1 MNLITLVFGEAEI
14 RALDPAR
21 RQEISGLIDKL
32 VKIGKTDDFLS
43 LAPGGAF
50 DMQLHHRE
58 AREIGMR
65 INGIG
70 GLPLMEA
77 VRNTIKR
84 KLKDVM
90 AEHLDHCWKGIGD
103 WQP

>member
-1 MNLITLVFGEAEI
+1 MNLITLLFGEPEI

-21 RQEISGLIDKL
+21 KHEINGLIDKL
-32 VKIGKTDDFLS
+32 VKIGRTDDFLS
-43 LAPGGAF
+43 LAPGGPF

-58 AREIGMR
+58 ARDIGRR
-65 INGIG
+65 INDIG

-77 VRNTIKR
+77 VRSTIKR

-103 WQP
+103 WLP

>member
-1 MNLITLVFGEAEI
+1 MNLMTLLFGEPEI
-14 RALDPAR
+14 RTLEPAR
-21 RQEISGLIDKL
+21 REEILSLIDKL
-32 VKIGKTDDFLS
+32 VKIGQTDDFLS
-43 LAPGGAF
+43 LVPGGPF

-58 AREIGMR
+58 ARDIGRR
-65 INGIG
+65 INDIG

-77 VRNTIKR
+77 VRNSIKR

-90 AEHLDHCWKGIGD
+90 AEHLDHCWKGIGN